1 MKIPNSSNAR
11 REPLQVEMTPMIDV
25 VFLLLIFFIWTAS
38 FQIAEQRLPTAVA
51 LPGEASGSTVN
62 EEAAEELDFER
73 VVVRMLWENDQVQWL
88 VNGESQA
95 DLAAVRE
102 RLAAVGKIRNDLP
115 VVVDPVEAVPLGD
128 VIDVYDVTRGAGFD
142 TVEFA
147 ASQ

>member
-1 MKIPNSSNAR
+1 
-11 REPLQVEMTPMIDV
+11 MTPMIDV

-38 FQIAEQRLPTAVA
+38 FQIAEQRLPTSVA
-51 LPGEASGSTVN
+51 LPGESSGSTIN

-73 VVVRMLWENDQVQWL
+73 VVVRMLWENDRVQWL

-95 DLAAVRE
+95 DLTAVRE

-128 VIDVYDVTRGAGFD
+128 VIDVYDVTRGVGFN

-147 ASQ
+147 ASK